1 MGVGDQ
7 NIKTIQETVK
17 TQIVVR
23 GSEMH
28 LDGNKEDVKLIEMV
42 VNEMMLTINNKGF
55 VVPEDIRDYLASL
68 NNGEPA
74 SMNENSEE
82 PVVLYTHKGSVN
94 ARTNGQKQY
103 LKAVNEN
110 DIVFAIGPA
119 GTGKTYQAVAMAVS
133 ALKSRAVDRIII
145 TRPAVEAGERLGFLP
160 GDLKE
165 KVDPYLTPLYD
176 ALNDMIPRDKLKN
189 YLDQRT
195 IEIAPLAYMR
205 GRTLHNSF
213 IILDEAQNAT
223 PMQMKMFLTRLGVTS
238 KAIITGDVTQID
250 LPAHDKSGLI
260 DAANIL
266 KKVEGIS
273 FVHFDETDV
282 VRHTLVKN
290 IIKAYAKNDNK
301 TKKVIKD

>member
-1 MGVGDQ
+1 MQ
-7 NIKTIQETVK
+7 
-17 TQIVVR
+17 
-23 GSEMH
+23 
-28 LDGNKEDVKLIEMV
+28 LDGAKEEIRLIELV

-55 VVPEDIRDYLASL
+55 VEPEDIRNYLASL
-68 NNGEPA
+68 SNGEPA
-74 SMNENSEE
+74 SMNGNGDE
-82 PVVLYTHKGSVN
+82 PIVLHTHKGAVR
-94 ARTNGQKQY
+94 ARTGGQVKY
-103 LKAVNEN
+103 FEAVKES

-133 ALKSRAVDRIII
+133 ALKSKAVDRIII

-176 ALNDMIPRDKLKN
+176 ALNDMIPRDKLKM
-189 YLDQRT
+189 YLDQNS

-238 KAIITGDVTQID
+238 KAIITGDITQID
-250 LPAHDKSGLI
+250 LPIHDKSGLI
-260 DAANIL
+260 DASNIL
-266 KKVEGIS
+266 KKVGGIS
-273 FVHFDETDV
+273 FVYFDETDV
-282 VRHTLVKN
+282 VRHKLVKN
-290 IIKAYAKNDNK
+290 IIKAYAKNDI
-301 TKKVIKD
+301 KKKKEKKN

>member
-1 MGVGDQ
+1 MQ
-7 NIKTIQETVK
+7 
-17 TQIVVR
+17 
-23 GSEMH
+23 
-28 LDGNKEDVKLIEMV
+28 LDGTKADIKIVESV
-42 VNEMMLTINNKGF
+42 VNEMMITINNKGF
-55 VVPEDIRDYLASL
+55 IEPEEIRTYLGSL
-68 NNGEPA
+68 ANGDPV
-74 SMNENSEE
+74 SMNGNGDE
-82 PVVLYTHKGSVN
+82 PVVLYTHKGSVR
-94 ARTNGQKQY
+94 ARTGGQKKY
-103 LKAVNEN
+103 LNAVKDN

-133 ALKSRAVDRIII
+133 VLKSKAVDRIII

-176 ALNDMIPRDKLKN
+176 ALNDMIPRDKLKI

-238 KAIITGDVTQID
+238 KAIITGDITQID
-250 LPAHDKSGLI
+250 LPIHEKSGLI

-266 KKVEGIS
+266 KKVDGIS

-282 VRHTLVKN
+282 VRHKLVKN
-290 IIKAYAKNDNK
+290 IIKAYATND
-301 TKKVIKD
+301 TKKKKEKKN